1 MIPLVTVIIPAY
13 NHEDFVVEAIAS
25 VLSQSLKDFELLI
38 VDDGSTDSTLN
49 QIRTFDDPRITVIVQ
64 ENRGAAA
71 ALNRGLNE
79 AKGRY
84 IAVLNSDDRYHVDR
98 LQVLCETL
106 KNNPQL
112 QLVVTGINVI
122 NREGQCEA
130 ATWLERG
137 LEYYKKSGTVFY
149 AVMRDNFICSSS
161 NFFFRRELLEKTGLF
176 LPLRYCHDLD
186 FILQALVYGE
196 VLCLDEVLLDYR
208 VHGSN
213 TIKESFV
220 DGSEL
225 FKFEVSSVIAYALG
239 QKGLSL
245 QKAPFFLDDLLKTQM
260 GSVLDLVGLLV
271 CFFKQMN
278 FNRQQFLQL
287 LTEAEHPFKIALLEF
302 IKEKGKKDKHPW
314 KMYHDTLEKYEE
326 KQGIISLMNQSLS
339 EKEKQLG
346 VFGKKITDLNQW
358 IFSQQDKIESQKDEI
373 ESQKDQI
380 AVQEQKNRWLEGRL
394 NEIYNSRGW
403 LWLTR
408 YRRLSGSLRNLIS
421 RTNVSKEDL
430 KVEEKIEGKKGRE
443 YSVAIIH
450 PINESRLRIVH
461 AIANVMTG
469 GSTQL
474 VVDLYEHLGHKYE
487 QVVAT
492 MFMPERP
499 AYYGLPVFDFS
510 GLASAQEFAKFLK
523 EQQADL
529 LHVHYWGECDESW
542 YRKIFT
548 ATELYSCPVIEN
560 INIPVSAYLHP
571 AVSRYVFVSNYAA
584 TYTKSLPENSQV
596 IYPGSHL
603 SDFTRQGIEIPDDVI
618 GMVYRLEADKLN
630 EESIEVFIE
639 VVKRRP
645 QTRVYV
651 IGGGSFLALYR
662 KRVEEEGLGANFEF
676 TGYLPFAE
684 LPDYYRKLSLFVAP
698 VWRESFGQVSTF
710 AMSME
715 LPVVGYHAGG
725 VREMVGTD
733 ACFARDKEALATLVI
748 ELLDDRKRRL
758 EVGCANRKRALEL
771 FSVESM
777 VEEYDR
783 VYRQG
788 LKSDLCGRGILE

>member
-1 MIPLVTVIIPAY
+1 MTSLVTVIIPAY

-25 VLSQSLKDFELLI
+25 VLAQSLKDFELLI
-38 VDDGSTDSTLN
+38 VDDGSTDSTLDR
-49 QIRTFDDPRITVIVQ
+49 IRTFADPRITVIVQ

-71 ALNRGLNE
+71 ALNRGLEE

-84 IAVLNSDDRYHVDR
+84 ISILNSDDRYHPDR
-98 LQVLCETL
+98 LQRLYETL
-106 KNNPQL
+106 ENSPGVSL
-112 QLVVTGINVI
+112 AVTGIKVI
-122 NREGQCEA
+122 NREGEREA
-130 ATWLERG
+130 ASWLERG
-137 LEYYKKSGTVFY
+137 LDYYKKSGTVFF
-149 AVMRDNFICSSS
+149 AVIRDNFICSTS
-161 NFFFRRELLEKTGLF
+161 NFFFHRELLKKTGLF

-186 FILQALVYGE
+186 FILQVGGYGE

-213 TIKESFV
+213 TIKESRV
-220 DGSEL
+220 EGSEL

-239 QKGLSL
+239 QQGVSL
-245 QKAPFFLDDLLKTQM
+245 EKAPFFLDDLLMTQL
-260 GSVLDLVGLLV
+260 GAVLDLVGLMV
-271 CFFKQMN
+271 CFFKSMSL
-278 FNRQQFLQL
+278 NRQQFSEL
-287 LTEAEHPFKIALLEF
+287 LIDAEHPLKTALLEL
-302 IKEKGKKDKHPW
+302 IKEKVEKDEHPW
-314 KMYHDTLEKYEE
+314 KKYSDILGKYEE
-326 KQGIISLMNQSLS
+326 KQGIISSMSQTIV
-339 EKEKQLG
+339 EKEGQLG
-346 VFGKKITDLNQW
+346 VFGEKITDLNQL
-358 IFSQQDKIESQKDEI
+358 IYLQKDEIESQKEEI

-380 AVQEQKNRWLEGRL
+380 ALQEQTNRWLDGRL

-408 YRRLSGSLRNLIS
+408 YRRVTDFLRSLIARAKAL
-421 RTNVSKEDL
+421 KEGL
-430 KVEEKIEGKKGRE
+430 PEKEKIEKKIE
-443 YSVAIIH
+443 EKESQAYTVAIIH
-450 PINESRLRIVH
+450 PINQSRPRIVH

-492 MFMPERP
+492 MFMPEKA

-510 GLASAQEFAKFLK
+510 RLANAQEFAKFLD

-529 LHVHYWGECDESW
+529 LHIHYWGECDEEW
-542 YRKIFT
+542 YRKIFS
-548 ATELYSCPVIEN
+548 ATEIYPCPVVEN
-560 INIPVSAYLHP
+560 INIPVSAYLHS
-571 AVSRYVFVSNYAA
+571 AVFRYVFVSNYAA

-603 SDFTRQGIEIPDDVI
+603 SDFTRQGVEIPDDVI

-639 VVKRRP
+639 VVKRRS
-645 QTRVYV
+645 QTRVYI
-651 IGGGSFLALYR
+651 IGGGSFLAVYR
-662 KRVEEEGLGANFEF
+662 GRVEEEGLVDNFEF
-676 TGYLPFAE
+676 TDYLPFAE

-710 AMSME
+710 AMNME
-715 LPVVGYHAGG
+715 LPVVGYRAGG
-725 VREMVGTD
+725 VREMVGNDT
-733 ACFARDKEALATLVI
+733 CFAHDKDALATLIV

-758 EVGCANRKRALEL
+758 ELGRANRERALEL

-777 VEEYDR
+777 VKQYDQ
-783 VYRQG
+783 VYNQG
-788 LKSDLCGRGILE
+788 LKSI

>member
-1 MIPLVTVIIPAY
+1 MKPLVTVIIPAY
-13 NHEDFVVEAIAS
+13 NHEDFVAEAIAS

-38 VDDGSTDSTLN
+38 VDDGSTDSTLD
-49 QIRTFDDPRITVIVQ
+49 QIRTFDDSRIRVIVQ

-71 ALNRGLNE
+71 ALNRAMGE

-84 IAVLNSDDRYHVDR
+84 ISILNSDDRYHPER
-98 LQVLCETL
+98 LQVLCEA
-106 KNNPQL
+106 L
-112 QLVVTGINVI
+112 QNSSGVSLAATGIKVI
-122 NREGQCEA
+122 NREGESETA
-130 ATWLERG
+130 SWLERG
-137 LEYYKKSGTVFY
+137 LDYYKKSGTVFF
-149 AVMRDNFICSSS
+149 AVIRDNFICSTS
-161 NFFFRRELLEKTGLF
+161 NFFFHRELLKKTGLF

-186 FILQALVYGE
+186 FILQAWVHGE
-196 VLCLDEVLLDYR
+196 ILCLDETLLDYR

-213 TIKESFV
+213 TIKESRV
-220 DGSEL
+220 EGSEL

-239 QKGLSL
+239 QQGLSL
-245 QKAPFFLDDLLKTQM
+245 QKAPFFLDNLLMTQL
-260 GSVLDLVGLLV
+260 GAVLDLVGLMV
-271 CFFKQMN
+271 CFFKSMN
-278 FNRQQFLQL
+278 FNRQQFSEL
-287 LTEAEHPFKIALLEF
+287 LIDAEHPLKTALLEL
-302 IKEKGKKDKHPW
+302 IKEKAEKDEHPW
-314 KMYHDTLEKYEE
+314 KKYSDILGKYEE
-326 KQGIISLMNQSLS
+326 KQRIISLMNQTVLD
-339 EKEKQLG
+339 KEKQLG
-346 VFGKKITDLNQW
+346 VFGEKITELNQL
-358 IFSQQDKIESQKDEI
+358 IFSQKDEI

-380 AVQEQKNRWLEGRL
+380 ALQEQTNRWLEGRL

-408 YRRLSGSLRNLIS
+408 YRRVTDFLRSLIS
-421 RTNVSKEDL
+421 KMKALKEVL
-430 KVEEKIEGKKGRE
+430 PIKEEIEEKDSQA

-450 PINESRLRIVH
+450 PVKQDRPRIVH

-492 MFMPERP
+492 MFMPEKT

-510 GLASAQEFAKFLK
+510 RLANPQEFANFLA
-523 EQQADL
+523 EEQADL
-529 LHVHYWGECDESW
+529 LHIHYWGECDEEW
-542 YRKIFT
+542 YRKIFL
-548 ATELYSCPVIEN
+548 ATEIYPCPVVEN
-560 INIPVSAYLHP
+560 INIPVSAYLHS
-571 AVSRYVFVSNYAA
+571 AVFRYVFVSNYAA

-603 SDFTRQGIEIPDDVI
+603 SDFTRQGVEVPDDVI

-645 QTRVYV
+645 QTRVYI

-662 KRVEEEGLGANFEF
+662 GRVEEEGLADNFAF
-676 TGYLPFAE
+676 TDYLPFAE

-710 AMSME
+710 AMNME
-715 LPVVGYHAGG
+715 LPVVGYRVGG
-725 VREMVGTD
+725 VREMVGND
-733 ACFARDKEALATLVI
+733 ACFARDKDALAALIV
-748 ELLDDRKRRL
+748 ELLDDRERRL
-758 EVGCANRKRALEL
+758 ELGRANRERALEL

-777 VEEYDR
+777 AKQYDQ
-783 VYRQG
+783 VYSQG
-788 LKSDLCGRGILE
+788 VF

>member
-49 QIRTFDDPRITVIVQ
+49 QIRTFDDPRITVTVQ

-71 ALNRGLNE
+71 ALNRGLSE

-106 KNNPQL
+106 KNSPQV

-122 NREGQCEA
+122 NREGQSEA

-137 LEYYKKSGTVFY
+137 LDYYKKSGTVFF

-161 NFFFRRELLEKTGLF
+161 NFFFCRELLEKTGLF

-239 QKGLSL
+239 QQGLSL

-287 LTEAEHPFKIALLEF
+287 LTEAEHPLKIALLEF
-302 IKEKGKKDKHPW
+302 IKEKGDRDKQPW
-314 KMYHDTLEKYEE
+314 KMYFDILEKYEE
-326 KQGIISLMNQSLS
+326 KQKTVSLVNQTLL
-339 EKEKQLG
+339 EKDKQLG

-358 IFSQQDKIESQKDEI
+358 IFSQQDKIESQTQVLVSQKQEI
-373 ESQKDQI
+373 DLQKDQI
-380 AVQEQKNRWLEGRL
+380 ALQEQKNRWLEGRL

-421 RTNVSKEDL
+421 RTNARKEDL
-430 KVEEKIEGKKGRE
+430 KVEEKIEEKESRE
-443 YSVAIIH
+443 YTVAIIH
-450 PINESRLRIVH
+450 PINESRPRIVH

-474 VVDLYEHLGHKYE
+474 VVDLYERLGHKYE

-510 GLASAQEFAKFLK
+510 GLASAQEFSKFLK
-523 EQQADL
+523 EQ
-529 LHVHYWGECDESW
+529 
-542 YRKIFT
+542 
-548 ATELYSCPVIEN
+548 
-560 INIPVSAYLHP
+560 
-571 AVSRYVFVSNYAA
+571 
-584 TYTKSLPENSQV
+584 
-596 IYPGSHL
+596 
-603 SDFTRQGIEIPDDVI
+603 
-618 GMVYRLEADKLN
+618 
-630 EESIEVFIE
+630 
-639 VVKRRP
+639 
-645 QTRVYV
+645 
-651 IGGGSFLALYR
+651 
-662 KRVEEEGLGANFEF
+662 
-676 TGYLPFAE
+676 
-684 LPDYYRKLSLFVAP
+684 
-698 VWRESFGQVSTF
+698 
-710 AMSME
+710 
-715 LPVVGYHAGG
+715 
-725 VREMVGTD
+725 
-733 ACFARDKEALATLVI
+733 
-748 ELLDDRKRRL
+748 
-758 EVGCANRKRALEL
+758 
-771 FSVESM
+771 
-777 VEEYDR
+777 
-783 VYRQG
+783 
-788 LKSDLCGRGILE
+788 